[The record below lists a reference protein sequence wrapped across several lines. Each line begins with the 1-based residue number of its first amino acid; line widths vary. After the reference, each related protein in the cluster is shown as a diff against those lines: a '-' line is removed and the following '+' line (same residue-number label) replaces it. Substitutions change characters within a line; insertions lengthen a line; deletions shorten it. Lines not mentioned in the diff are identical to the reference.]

1 MGNKGFPGKIKN
13 GFCIRK
19 YQQIEKFPEECGNCI
34 SAWANREMRR
44 CRNTVFALRDN
55 PKTVSG
61 GKIRAAEYA
70 GGRSEARH
78 TGNAKT
84 VFFGTV
90 YADLEPIR
98 KPRKPIFGT
107 GENRGSEY
115 RKTGFRI
122 DSYSKKISK
131 ECCFSGSSRMGTACC
146 FCPYPAMTISF
157 GEMRSS
163 S

>member
-1 MGNKGFPGKIKN
+1 MDNRNVGNKGFPGKIKN

-84 VFFGTV
+84 VFFGTAYCIV
-90 YADLEPIR
+90 NFESVTSFAL
-98 KPRKPIFGT
+98 KHLNFLVKFGILT
-107 GENRGSEY
+107 HNF
-115 RKTGFRI
+115 KI
-122 DSYSKKISK
+122 DKAL
-131 ECCFSGSSRMGTACC
+131 C
-146 FCPYPAMTISF
+146 
-157 GEMRSS
+157 
-163 S
+163 